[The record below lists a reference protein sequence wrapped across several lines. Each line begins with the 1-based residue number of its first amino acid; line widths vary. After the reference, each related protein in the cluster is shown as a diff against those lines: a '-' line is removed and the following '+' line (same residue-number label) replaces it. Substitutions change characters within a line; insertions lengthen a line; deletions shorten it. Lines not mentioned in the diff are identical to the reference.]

1 MNFKPSRIIITG
13 IAGFIGSALAARL
26 LREGKKIFGVDNLNN
41 YYCQTLKNSRL
52 LLLER
57 IAKESN
63 GELKFFKC
71 SLENKKEFSKIVKES
86 KPDLFIHLAAQ
97 AGVRYSIENP
107 DIYFQSNLTGFCNV
121 LEILREI
128 KIKNFIF
135 ASSSSVYG
143 GNTSIPFNEY
153 QKVDNPV
160 SLYAATKK
168 SNEILA
174 YSYSHLYKIPTT
186 GLRFFTVYGPW
197 GRPDMAP
204 MIFVKSILEKKSIN
218 VFNNGD
224 MRRDFTYIDDII
236 EALYRCCLK
245 IPFIDSNDVNNNLAP
260 YRIFNIGS
268 GRPINL
274 MDFINILEK
283 NLNLKA
289 EKNFLPIQKGDVMET
304 YADTSNLMKWINYS
318 PVINIE
324 LGIEKFIKWY
334 TNYYL

>member
-1 MNFKPSRIIITG
+1 MNFRPSRIIITG

-52 LLLER
+52 LLLKR
-57 IAKESN
+57 IARESN

-71 SLENKKEFSKIVKES
+71 SLENKKEFLKIVKES

-274 MDFINILEK
+274 MDFIDILEK

-289 EKNFLPIQKGDVMET
+289 EKNYLPIQKGDVKET

>member
-334 TNYYL
+334 KNYYL